1 MKLFSL
7 VASSASV
14 ERSFKLQ
21 GHVHSKTRNSLCH
34 EKVQKLVAI
43 KINAPLIH
51 QYSPDQFKE
60 DESVDDIGDTVYDVF
75 DDSFQFDLVN
85 SYDD

>member
-1 MKLFSL
+1 M
-7 VASSASV
+7 
-14 ERSFKLQ
+14 
-21 GHVHSKTRNSLCH
+21 
-34 EKVQKLVAI
+34 
-43 KINAPLIH
+43 PLIH

-75 DDSFQFDLVN
+75 DDSFQFVLLN